1 MFIILGKRL
10 SVLKSLKS
18 KFLLAIIIIIVISNS
33 IIGYVSVNVA
43 RKALTESV
51 NSELTSIARSI
62 AIQFE
67 EVNNREFRMLTTIS
81 TMNYVRDSSVPLK
94 QKIDFI
100 TSTATNID
108 KNYIAVSIFDAYGFT
123 YNAKGE
129 RSDMSNTSAY
139 SNAMLGRKSLSDPQ
153 ILNGQLVLVYAMP
166 IFDKDL
172 QPSGAVYAIVKAQ
185 RMYDVC
191 RNLFVG
197 KESHPK
203 IINMR
208 TGITVGDSDMEKIK
222 SQENI
227 GKTAT
232 GNLKNIIDELKRGKT
247 STATYK
253 DSETG
258 KNMLCAYMPVGTSC
272 NWAILCS
279 APESDFFASMYTMI
293 LLTAVLSLVMIVF
306 AIIASILTI
315 FGSLKPLKILKKSIT
330 GIASGNADL
339 TKRIDIKTNDEI
351 GDVVKGFN
359 QFSEKLQTIISG
371 VKESKKLLE
380 SAGEELSSSI
390 SGTNSSISEI
400 LTNIRSVYTEIDTQ
414 GKGVNETSQSVNDIS
429 AKITQLENSVEEQ
442 ASGITQASAAIE
454 EMVSNI
460 ASVSSS
466 MDKMADSFGN
476 LLLSSEEGVKLQNN
490 VNEKINHIEEQSK
503 MLQNANQAIASIAS
517 QTNLL
522 AMNAAIEAA
531 HAGEAGKGFSVVAD
545 EIRKLSETSSV
556 QSKQIGTQLKVIRG
570 SIEGVVSA
578 SVQSSVA
585 FNNVSQKISETDELV
600 RQIKDA
606 LEQQSQGSKQIS
618 EALSDMNDTTAEVR
632 AASRGMQESNKLIVA
647 NMAKLQTVSDE
658 INKKMNEMQIGAG
671 KIKENSSALSDVS
684 QKMSDSI
691 GEIGTQIDQ
700 FIIE

>member
-1 MFIILGKRL
+1 MRVTVF
-10 SVLKSLKS
+10 KSLKI

-33 IIGYVSVNVA
+33 VIGTVSVNIA
-43 RKALTESV
+43 KRALTKSV
-51 NSELTSIARSI
+51 NSDLTSIARSI

-67 EVNNREFRMLTTIS
+67 ETNNREFRMLTTIS

-94 QKIDFI
+94 EKIDFI

-108 KNYIAVSIFDAYGFT
+108 KNYISVSIFDVYGYT
-123 YNAKGE
+123 YNEKGV
-129 RSDMSNTSAY
+129 RSDMSSTSAY
-139 SNAMLGRKSLSDPQ
+139 TNAMLGKKSLSDPQ
-153 ILNGQLVLVYAMP
+153 MLNGQLVLIYAMP

-185 RMYDVC
+185 RMYELCQSLV
-191 RNLFVG
+191 VG

-208 TGITVGDSDMEKIK
+208 TGITVGDSDIEKIK

-227 GKTAT
+227 GKNAT
-232 GNLKNIIDELKRGKT
+232 GDFKNIIDELKKGKI
-247 STATYK
+247 STGTYK
-253 DSETG
+253 DPET
-258 KNMLCAYMPVGTSC
+258 KKSMVCSYVPVGTSC

-279 APESDFFASMYTMI
+279 APENDFFASMYTMI
-293 LLTAVLSLVMIVF
+293 ILIAVLSLVMIVF
-306 AIIASILTI
+306 AVFASILAI
-315 FGSLKPLKILKKSIT
+315 FGSLKPLKVVKDSIT

-380 SAGEELSSSI
+380 NAGEELSSSI

-400 LTNIRSVYTEIDTQ
+400 LANIRSVYSEIDTQ
-414 GKGVNETSQSVNDIS
+414 GKGVSETSQSVSDITS
-429 AKITQLENSVEEQ
+429 KISQLENLIEEQ

-466 MDKMADSFGN
+466 MDKMADSFGK
-476 LLLSSEEGVKLQNN
+476 LLLSSEEGSKLQND
-490 VNEKINHIEEQSK
+490 VNDKIKHIEDQSK
-503 MLQNANQAIASIAS
+503 MLQSANQAIASIAS

-522 AMNAAIEAA
+522 SMNAAIEAA

-545 EIRKLSETSSV
+545 EIRKLSETSTV
-556 QSKQIGTQLKVIRG
+556 QSKQIGTQLKEIRG
-570 SIEGVVSA
+570 SIESVVSA
-578 SVQSSVA
+578 SVQSSAA

-600 RQIKDA
+600 RQIRDA
-606 LEQQSQGSKQIS
+606 LEQQTQGSQQIS
-618 EALSDMNDTTAEVR
+618 EALGDMNDTTIEVR
-632 AASRGMQESNKLIVA
+632 SASKEMQESNELIVA
-647 NMAKLQTVSDE
+647 NMSKLQTVTNE
-658 INKKMNEMQIGAG
+658 INKKMNEMQAGAG
-671 KIKENSSALSDVS
+671 KIQENSSALNDVS
-684 QKMSDSI
+684 EKMSDSI
-691 GEIGTQIDQ
+691 GEIGIQIDQ